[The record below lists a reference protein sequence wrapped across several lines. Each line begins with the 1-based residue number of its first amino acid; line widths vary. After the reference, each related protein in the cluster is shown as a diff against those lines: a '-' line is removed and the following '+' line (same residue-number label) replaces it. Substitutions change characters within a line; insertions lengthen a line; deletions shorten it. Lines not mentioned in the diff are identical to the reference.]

1 MYIEGYFGSPF
12 FMYNGNMD
20 KTVKFVFNQT
30 AYYGSKKYQSGDVL
44 EIPEADAE
52 EWEKLSFGNLY
63 KPRGSKK
70 KKEK

>member
-1 MYIEGYFGSPF
+1 M
-12 FMYNGNMD
+12 N

-44 EIPEADAE
+44 EIPEADAKK
-52 EWEKLSFGNLY
+52 WEKSNFGNLY

>member
-1 MYIEGYFGSPF
+1 MS
-12 FMYNGNMD
+12 

-44 EIPEADAE
+44 EIPEADAK